1 QGHCAGPVLPGPTT
15 LFQKDHMIPPARA
28 LSLGRTKTQL
38 RTLNARFSMNCS
50 VEPKQLNIQVIP
62 TSGTVPPM
70 IPYIFKFADDGSLYL
85 SGPADSSMRRA
96 TSFGG

>member
-1 QGHCAGPVLPGPTT
+1 MGFPSDQVLPGPTT

-70 IPYIFKFADDGSLYL
+70 IPYIFKRLWHKICKQNC
-85 SGPADSSMRRA
+85 
-96 TSFGG
+96 